1 MRDRF
6 AWSQRASAAA
16 LACCLAVALA
26 LASSSGRA
34 LADENDEDVGWDV
47 KVLRQFL
54 KDIGLQRD
62 GGQIEYRERAPLV
75 VPPSRDLPPPRDP
88 GSVDTN
94 PDWPKDPDVRQRK
107 LESTAKKKT
116 RIGSEVMEAEARPLP
131 RSELDKGRIPAGSG
145 QTKAAPTAEES
156 ARPMRPDELK
166 SKSIFSGMF
175 SRSKTESATFDE
187 EPPRDS
193 LTAPPSGYR
202 TPSPNQPYGVGPSN
216 ERAKPMRPE
225 DRMSTYER

>member
-34 LADENDEDVGWDV
+34 FADDNDEDAGWDV

-62 GGQIEYRERAPLV
+62 GGEIEYRERAPLV
-75 VPPSRDLPPPRDP
+75 VPRSRDLPPPRDP
-88 GSVDTN
+88 ESAAAN
-94 PDWPKDPDVRQRK
+94 PDWPKDPDVHQRK
-107 LESTAKKKT
+107 QSATKKNR
-116 RIGSEVMEAEARPLP
+116 RIASEVMEAEARPLP

-145 QTKAAPTAEES
+145 QTKAAPTPEES

-166 SKSIFSGMF
+166 SKSLFSGMF
-175 SRSKTESATFDE
+175 SRSKTETTAFEE
-187 EPPRDS
+187 EPARDS

-216 ERAKPMRPE
+216 ERAPVPRPE
-225 DRMSTYER
+225 DRMTGGR